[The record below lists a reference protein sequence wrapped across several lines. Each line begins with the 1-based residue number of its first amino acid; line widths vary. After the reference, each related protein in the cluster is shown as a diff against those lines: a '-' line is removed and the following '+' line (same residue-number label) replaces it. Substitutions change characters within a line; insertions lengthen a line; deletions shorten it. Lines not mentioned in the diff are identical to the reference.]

1 MVRVATVS
9 SKGQVTLPLP
19 LRRKYGIKEGTRIVF
34 LESGRGLRVLREDDL
49 EELFSAFDELRKDS
63 GITRKELAVLVKE
76 AKSRLW
82 KERYASRS

>member
-1 MVRVATVS
+1 MARVATVS